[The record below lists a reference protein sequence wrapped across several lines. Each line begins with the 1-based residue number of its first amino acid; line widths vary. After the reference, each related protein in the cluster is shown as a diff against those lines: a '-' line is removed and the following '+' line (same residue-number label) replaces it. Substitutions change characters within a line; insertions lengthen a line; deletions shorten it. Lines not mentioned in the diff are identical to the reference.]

1 MTETARWRL
10 IAVFICAALG
20 GSQLGAAEGQRK
32 QKLQL
37 EGDVRPILVAHCTA
51 CHGAAAPAAELNMA
65 TEACLMKGCVN
76 GPRYHTGCSK
86 DKSPVSQD

>member
-37 EGDVRPILVAHCTA
+37 EG
-51 CHGAAAPAAELNMA
+51 
-65 TEACLMKGCVN
+65 
-76 GPRYHTGCSK
+76 GCS
-86 DKSPVSQD
+86 SNLGRALHRLPWSRRSRS